1 MLPKLFTVST
11 ILWQH
16 CRSYGKLCAT
26 LETSVVVWQRN
37 MWTLWNGNFWVVTC
51 QDTFLY
57 CTLKLCV
64 PLRLCWYSCTRLHG
78 VIAQKST
85 TWYSCEWFIS
95 LGFLFYICFIQKFAK
110 TIFNSVIL
118 TRLIVFLS
126 AISSFMCN
134 HLLLKKNVPSISMPL
149 YISTVYVCHFL
160 LLLYVGGI
168 YVFSTSAYTSKFQS
182 SKSKPHYP
190 ISVMHIT
197 PNNVHTL
204 PFFHIPIC
212 KQIFLCSYF
221 LCTSLSLYI
230 ITPFFIIF

>member
-1 MLPKLFTVST
+1 MGRDWFLPAYIRCNLFTDIYHLSHEV
-11 ILWQH
+11 
-16 CRSYGKLCAT
+16 C
-26 LETSVVVWQRN
+26 SVYNVIFYSNVNSSIQKVF
-37 MWTLWNGNFWVVTC
+37 LFIVFHLPSPLNG
-51 QDTFLY
+51 
-57 CTLKLCV
+57 
-64 PLRLCWYSCTRLHG
+64 
-78 VIAQKST
+78 AQ
-85 TWYSCEWFIS
+85 FIS
-95 LGFLFYICFIQKFAK
+95 LGFLFYIYFIQKFAK
-110 TIFNSVIL
+110 TIFNSVNL
-118 TRLIVFLS
+118 TQLIVFLS

-212 KQIFLCSYF
+212 NQIFLCSYF